1 MGAGA
6 RDGPLTHGDRE
17 MTEQEWNAIQ
27 LRAVR
32 IANAVT
38 PAWGTSRER
47 VLTIARHFE
56 VCSGT
61 YHPSNDEMDADLD
74 ALIDVVKRLDEA
86 ERDRAMLIREVER
99 LRREIDP

>member
-1 MGAGA
+1 MA
-6 RDGPLTHGDRE
+6 PLFE
-17 MTEQEWNAIQ
+17 IQSMTEQEWKVVRF
-27 LRAVR
+27 RAFQA
-32 IANAVT
+32 ANTVA

-99 LRREIDP
+99 LRKGTDL

>member
-1 MGAGA
+1 MA
-6 RDGPLTHGDRE
+6 PLFE
-17 MTEQEWNAIQ
+17 IQSMTEQEWKVVRF
-27 LRAVR
+27 RAVR

-38 PAWGTSRER
+38 PVGGTSRER

-61 YHPSNDEMDADLD
+61 YYPSNDEMDADLD

-99 LRREIDP
+99 LRKGTDP

>member
-1 MGAGA
+1 MA
-6 RDGPLTHGDRE
+6 PLFE
-17 MTEQEWNAIQ
+17 IQSMTEQEWK
-27 LRAVR
+27 AVR
-32 IANAVT
+32 FRTFQAANTVAPVG
-38 PAWGTSRER
+38 GTSRER

-99 LRREIDP
+99 LRKGTDP